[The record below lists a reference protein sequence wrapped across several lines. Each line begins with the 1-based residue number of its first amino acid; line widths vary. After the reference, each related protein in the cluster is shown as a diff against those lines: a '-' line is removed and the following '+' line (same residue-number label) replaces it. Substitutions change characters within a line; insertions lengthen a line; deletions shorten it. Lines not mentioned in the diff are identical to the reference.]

1 MQKIKLGK
9 LYVLLGQHYVR
20 LGDLLISRF
29 PRPQCIQERTSDI
42 NRLLAEI
49 QEIFDAEKA
58 EAKAT
63 AASAAIN
70 AKIKETTADD
80 EAAAD
85 DKAEM
90 GSEIKEIDED
100 HS

>member
-49 QEIFDAEKA
+49 QEIFDA
-58 EAKAT
+58 
-63 AASAAIN
+63 
-70 AKIKETTADD
+70 
-80 EAAAD
+80 D

>member
-29 PRPQCIQERTSDI
+29 LRPQCIQERTSDI

-63 AASAAIN
+63 AASA
-70 AKIKETTADD
+70 DD

>member
-49 QEIFDAEKA
+49 QEIFD
-58 EAKAT
+58 
-63 AASAAIN
+63 
-70 AKIKETTADD
+70 KETTADD